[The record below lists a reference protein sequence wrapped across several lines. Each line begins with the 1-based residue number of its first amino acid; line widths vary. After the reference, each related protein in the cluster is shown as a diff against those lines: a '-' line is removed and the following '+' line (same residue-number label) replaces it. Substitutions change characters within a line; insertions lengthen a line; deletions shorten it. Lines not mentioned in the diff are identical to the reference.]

1 MTLEELQQ
9 ENLDLRE
16 QLTTIT
22 AERDALSEDNNT
34 LSTSLEEARTLNQK
48 MFLEL
53 RATTSQSAEGK
64 TNNEEQEPE
73 SCTDFAK
80 KLSI

>member
-16 QLTTIT
+16 QLNTVTS
-22 AERDALSEDNNT
+22 ERDALSENNKT

-53 RATTSQSAEGK
+53 RATSQSADGK
-64 TNNEEQEPE
+64 TNNEDQETE
-73 SCTDFAK
+73 SCADFAK